1 MKVKLQRL
9 AAALSL
15 ALAACGGGGGGDS
28 PQNLPASQ
36 ASDIHVYA
44 GNYVGNYCSLLEG
57 VVNLEFQGDV
67 IGCFSFSVEP
77 LTDKSARFS
86 YRVDFYDGYYQNSPA
101 IGSFSNNN
109 PDNRVE
115 IIGASTAPGWRADAV
130 RFVIHPPAGKFLPG
144 NFGDRA
150 VFGSAI
156 RLAMPLKLFQTLEFT
171 DHWRQS
177 GGQLLVGL
185 PQALSTTFFPGLA
198 SYSVHV
204 QVPDLPPVPPAPC
217 PATPVEWLGSTARCS
232 AQVPASPSGS
242 YVSVRDEDGVT
253 TGFSGFMC
261 NKGVW
266 EGGAG
271 GSCADLTPPGSVV
284 LCPERT
290 WEWTVNGN
298 TCRGSSPAIRNNDFV
313 LLDSVVPRTQ
323 GIKVV
328 QCVQL
333 SDQTWT
339 WSDVV
344 GINGA
349 IETCD
354 AQN

>member
-1 MKVKLQRL
+1 MKMKLQRL

-15 ALAACGGGGGGDS
+15 ALAACGGGGGDGDS

-36 ASDIHVYA
+36 ANDIHVYA

-86 YRVDFYDGYYQNSPA
+86 YRVDFYDGYSQNSPP
-101 IGSFSNNN
+101 IGSFSNYN

-115 IIGASTAPGWRADAV
+115 IIGAATSPKWRADTV
-130 RFVIHPPAGKFLPG
+130 RFTIHPPAETFLPG
-144 NFGDRA
+144 SAGGQA

-156 RLAMPLKLFQTLEFT
+156 RLAMPLKLFQTIEFT
-171 DHWRQS
+171 DHWRWS
-177 GGQLLVGL
+177 NGQLVLGPL
-185 PQALSTTFFPGLA
+185 DALSTTFFPGLA
-198 SYSVHV
+198 SYVVHV

-217 PATPVEWLGSTARCS
+217 PATPVEWVGSTDRCS
-232 AQVPASPSGS
+232 AQLPASPSGS

-253 TGFSGFMC
+253 TGFSGFKC
-261 NKGVW
+261 EKGVW
-266 EGGAG
+266 KGGAG

-284 LCPERT
+284 LCPERF

-298 TCRGSSPAIRNNDFV
+298 TCQGSSLPAKNSDFV
-313 LLDSVVPRTQ
+313 VIESIALGTN
-323 GIKVV
+323 GFKWV
-328 QCVQL
+328 QCVQQPDKTWGWT
-333 SDQTWT
+333 DQVF
-339 WSDVV
+339 S
-344 GINGA
+344 NGA
-349 IETCD
+349 AETCD
-354 AQN
+354 LQ